1 MVARKD
7 ELIKLQDRIA
17 AATGRDDDLDRLIG
31 RVLDDPPGAVD
42 AINYTG
48 SVDACIALIGRVLPH
63 WHWHVG
69 HGPSGILPYA
79 VLTEDGD
86 AGRRFEA
93 SSCTVP
99 LALLGAVA
107 AAKRAERPRRNA
119 RRRSG
124 YSRG

>member
-1 MVARKD
+1 MVARKG

-17 AATGRDDDLDRLIG
+17 AATGRDDALDGMVRDLLE
-31 RVLDDPPGAVD
+31 DPTVPVAAVT
-42 AINYTG
+42 YTG

-79 VLTEDGD
+79 VLTED
-86 AGRRFEA
+86 AAPERRFEC

-99 LALLGAVA
+99 LALLGAAVA
-107 AAKRAERPRRNA
+107 AKIG
-119 RRRSG
+119 S
-124 YSRG
+124 